1 MPEILFF
8 PYYGPNRHSEKRV
21 VEFRLDFGGEPI
33 AAYPLQ
39 VSDIHQLLLDAGVLH
54 AGEPYPPHPLMD
66 DRIGWYSSLLVQT
79 ALLFQSKSGHRV
91 GFTAVLPD
99 PLKRRCVALMEHEHS
114 EVGMAAAKLAVE
126 LLAGVDDLVTTGRPG
141 ALRALLANG
150 GVARAFDAD
159 GPTAS
164 RTGKTRG
171 PVRVAIAGR
180 NGRFVHGKPHYRPQG
195 TVHAFPTENGSYDP
209 PMHFDLTTLPT
220 GLRVITEPVA
230 GVRSVALGCW
240 VDTGTRDEAD
250 SEAGA
255 SHFLEHLLFKG
266 SEHLSAR
273 EISERFDAMGA
284 QSNAFT
290 SKDYTCY
297 WARLLDDD
305 LEEGFELLAE
315 MLQRPAFRS
324 EEIDSERQVVIE
336 EINMNDDDPGDLAH
350 EEFFQ
355 AVFAGHPLERP
366 VLGTRRSVTAMTRD
380 DLAGYWKR
388 RYQAGSTVLAVAGS
402 VDHAEVVELTSR
414 YFGTWNGDEVDHELA
429 ALHPRAHVRV
439 VNRSTEQ
446 AHLVIGGNGLLRGDD
461 RRFAFEVLNHVLG
474 GGLSSRLFRVIREER
489 GLAYAVYSFRAPYAD
504 AGAWGVYAGTTPS
517 QAISVLELIREEI
530 NGLIAG
536 GVTVDELDRAKG
548 NMRGGLALALED
560 PNSRMIRLGRDELTR
575 MEHLSVDEKIRR
587 IEAVTASEVQ
597 EVAETVLS
605 GTKVMGAVGPFDGVE
620 FEEFLT

>member
-1 MPEILFF
+1 MPSQRMT
-8 PYYGPNRHSEKRV
+8 GPIIR
-21 VEFRLDFGGEPI
+21 
-33 AAYPLQ
+33 
-39 VSDIHQLLLDAGVLH
+39 
-54 AGEPYPPHPLMD
+54 
-66 DRIGWYSSLLVQT
+66 
-79 ALLFQSKSGHRV
+79 
-91 GFTAVLPD
+91 
-99 PLKRRCVALMEHEHS
+99 
-114 EVGMAAAKLAVE
+114 
-126 LLAGVDDLVTTGRPG
+126 
-141 ALRALLANG
+141 
-150 GVARAFDAD
+150 
-159 GPTAS
+159 
-164 RTGKTRG
+164 
-171 PVRVAIAGR
+171 
-180 NGRFVHGKPHYRPQG
+180 
-195 TVHAFPTENGSYDP
+195 

-220 GLRVITEPVA
+220 GLRVITERVA
-230 GVRSVALGCW
+230 GVRSAAVGCW

-266 SEHLSAR
+266 SEQLSAR

-305 LEEGFELLAE
+305 LAEGIELLAE

-366 VLGTRRSVTAMTRD
+366 VLGTRQSVAAMTRD
-380 DLAGYWKR
+380 DLAGYWTR

-402 VDHAEVVELTSR
+402 VDHAEVVELASR
-414 YFGTWNGDEVDHELA
+414 YFGTWGDEVGHELA
-429 ALHPRAHVRV
+429 ALHPRPHIRV

-446 AHLVIGGNGLLRGDD
+446 AHLVIGGSGLLRGDD

-517 QAISVLELIREEI
+517 QAMPVLELIRHEI
-530 NGLIAG
+530 NGLISG
-536 GVTVDELDRAKG
+536 GVTADELDRAKG

-575 MEHLSVDEKIRR
+575 MEHLSVDEKIHR

-597 EVAETVLS
+597 EVAETILN